1 MFRITSEHLIVTVIN
16 IYISAKV
23 IQEIEVLLESS
34 YLLHLK
40 NKLELEGYFQT
51 GAVFSVWGM
60 LLIKIDK

>member
-51 GAVFSVWGM
+51 GAVFSV
-60 LLIKIDK
+60 